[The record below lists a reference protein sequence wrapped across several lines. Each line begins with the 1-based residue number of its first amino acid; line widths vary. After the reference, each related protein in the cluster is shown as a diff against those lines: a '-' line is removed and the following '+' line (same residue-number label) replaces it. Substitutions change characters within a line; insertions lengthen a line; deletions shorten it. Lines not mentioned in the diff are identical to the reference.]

1 MKRVYKILAI
11 ELAII
16 SILCVLKD
24 LEVFAVLCLVLYA
37 VCLNRSVK

>member
-16 SILCVLKD
+16 SILCVIKD
-24 LEVFAVLCLVLYA
+24 LDVFAIPCLILYGI
-37 VCLNRSVK
+37 CLNRSVK